1 VVAAAAS
8 RRLHFFDQHE
18 QRPSDA
24 RPPERAKGNRMS
36 IKTGKKRGLSRRT
49 FIKAT
54 AATATLISSLKTQF
68 PFGAR
73 VAQAAGP
80 ELTKANLGFIALTD
94 AAPLFVAKEKGI
106 FAKYGMPDVEVQK
119 QASWGATRDNLV
131 LGSEGNGID
140 GAHILTPM
148 PYLISSGKVTPN
160 NTPTPMY
167 ILARLNLNG
176 QCISVAKEYSD
187 LKIGVDATPLKE
199 SFAKKKASGKEVK
212 VAMTFPGGTH
222 DLWIRYWLAAGGID
236 PDKDVETIVVPPAQM
251 VANMKTGTM
260 DAFCVCE
267 PWNLQLIHQD
277 IGYTALTTGELW
289 SKHPEKS
296 FALRAAYVDKYPNA
310 AMALLMAVMEAQQ
323 WCEKTENRAEVATIC
338 AKRQWINCPVEDV
351 TDRMEGK
358 FDYGIP
364 GKVVDHSPYIM
375 RYWADQASY
384 PFQSH
389 DLWFITEDMRWGKYE
404 AGFDAKTIIGKV
416 NREDLWREAAKALSV
431 AASDIP
437 ATKSRGQEKM
447 FDGKIFDPDNTTA
460 YLKSLSIKR
469 MEA

>member
-1 VVAAAAS
+1 
-8 RRLHFFDQHE
+8 
-18 QRPSDA
+18 
-24 RPPERAKGNRMS
+24 M
-36 IKTGKKRGLSRRT
+36 RGLGDSRNGNTMSTKIGRKRSLNRRT
-49 FIKAT
+49 FLKAS
-54 AATATLISSLKTQF
+54 AATATLLGSLKAQF
-68 PFGAR
+68 PFGAN
-73 VAQAAGP
+73 VAEAAGP
-80 ELTKANLGFIALTD
+80 ELTKAMLGFIALTD

-119 QASWGATRDNLV
+119 QTSWATTRDNIV

-148 PYLISSGKVTPN
+148 PYLISSGKATQN
-160 NTPTPMY
+160 GTPTPMY

-176 QCISVAKEYSD
+176 QCISVAKEYAD
-187 LKIGVDATPLKE
+187 LRIGTDTKPLKE
-199 SFAKKKASGKEVK
+199 IFAKKKAAGKDVK

-236 PDKDVETIVVPPAQM
+236 PDKDVDTIVVPPAQM

-260 DAFCVCE
+260 EAFCVCE
-267 PWNLQLIHQD
+267 PWNEQLIHQG
-277 IGYTALTTGELW
+277 IGYTALTTGEMW

-296 FALRAAYVDKYPNA
+296 FALRAAYVDKNPKA

-323 WCEKTENRAEVATIC
+323 WCEKMENRAEVAAVC
-338 AKRQWINCPVEDV
+338 AEKQWINCPVEDV
-351 TDRMEGK
+351 TDRMEDK

-404 AGFDAKTIIGKV
+404 AGFDAKSIIGKV
-416 NREDLWREAAKALSV
+416 NREDLWREAAKSLSV

-437 ATKSRGQEKM
+437 ATKSRGQETF
-447 FDGKIFDPDNTTA
+447 FDGKIFDPDNTAA

-469 MEA
+469 MDA